1 MPLLTISNAAKA
13 AGLSRS
19 QLYAGYIKTGKIT
32 VDRSDA
38 KKPKIDTAEII
49 RVFGTMQPDRT
60 QPDITGHGKTPDNA
74 MSQGDDLTQTVR
86 ELMARIAELE
96 NGNELLKKE
105 LRMTSEHLD
114 DVRKDRDHWRNASE
128 NHQKLLTAG
137 QGDRD
142 QKDEELRS
150 MIAELRSQVDSLSK
164 QRGGF
169 WWWLRSN
176 KTNVQTLQ
184 DTV

>member
-1 MPLLTISNAAKA
+1 MPLLTISDAAKA

-32 VDRSDA
+32 VDRADS

-49 RVFGTMQPDRT
+49 RVFGTIQPDRT
-60 QPDITGHGKTPDNA
+60 RSDTVGHDKTLDNTT
-74 MSQGDDLTQTVR
+74 SYGDDLTQTVR
-86 ELMARIAELE
+86 ELTARIAELE

-105 LRMTSEHLD
+105 LRMTSDHLD

-128 NHQKLLTAG
+128 NHQKLLTIG
-137 QGDRD
+137 QGERD

-169 WWWLRSN
+169 WRWLRPN
-176 KTNVQTLQ
+176 KTTVQTLQ
-184 DTV
+184 DTA